1 MLVLTRRLGESINIG
16 DDIKITVVDIDGK
29 QVKIGI
35 EAPRNI
41 SIFREEV
48 YERIKQ
54 ENMRAAN
61 ATADDLTK
69 AAALP
74 ALSHRIAATVAFLDQ
89 SRAVLLEKGVMK
101 GRA

>member
-16 DDIKITVVDIDGK
+16 DKIKITVVDIDGK

-35 EAPRNI
+35 EAPRDI

-54 ENMRAAN
+54 ENVRASE
-61 ATADDLTK
+61 TSPEDVKK
-69 AAALP
+69 AAEEL
-74 ALSHRIAATVAFLDQ
+74 
-89 SRAVLLEKGVMK
+89 KK
-101 GRA
+101 NKK

>member
-16 DDIKITVVDIDGK
+16 DEIKITVVDIDGK

-35 EAPRNI
+35 EAPRDI

-54 ENMRAAN
+54 ENIRASEAS
-61 ATADDLTK
+61 TDELKK
-69 AAALP
+69 AAQ
-74 ALSHRIAATVAFLDQ
+74 IFKKV
-89 SRAVLLEKGVMK
+89 KK
-101 GRA
+101 

>member
-16 DDIKITVVDIDGK
+16 DNIKITVVDIDGK

-35 EAPRNI
+35 EAPRDI

-54 ENMRAAN
+54 EN
-61 ATADDLTK
+61 LK
-69 AAALP
+69 AATNASADNLKK
-74 ALSHRIAATVAFLDQ
+74 AAQVLKKEPKDLD
-89 SRAVLLEKGVMK
+89 K
-101 GRA
+101 

>member
-61 ATADDLTK
+61 ATADDLKK
-69 AAALP
+69 AAKIFKKDGN
-74 ALSHRIAATVAFLDQ
+74 S
-89 SRAVLLEKGVMK
+89 EE
-101 GRA
+101 

>member
-16 DDIKITVVDIDGK
+16 DKIKITVVDIDGK

-35 EAPRNI
+35 EAPRDI

-54 ENMRAAN
+54 ENVRAAESSPQEV
-61 ATADDLTK
+61 K
-69 AAALP
+69 K
-74 ALSHRIAATVAFLDQ
+74 IAQNL
-89 SRAVLLEKGVMK
+89 KK
-101 GRA
+101 NKK

>member
-29 QVKIGI
+29 QVKVGI
-35 EAPRNI
+35 EAPRDI

-54 ENMRAAN
+54 ENLRASN
-61 ATADDLTK
+61 ASSDELKK
-69 AAALP
+69 AAQIFKK
-74 ALSHRIAATVAFLDQ
+74 S
-89 SRAVLLEKGVMK
+89 KK
-101 GRA
+101 

>member
-16 DDIKITVVDIDGK
+16 DNIKITVVDIDGK

-35 EAPRNI
+35 EAPRDI

-54 ENMRAAN
+54 ENLKAAG
-61 ATADDLTK
+61 ATADDVKK
-69 AAALP
+69 AA
-74 ALSHRIAATVAFLDQ
+74 RNFN
-89 SRAVLLEKGVMK
+89 KGDK
-101 GRA
+101 SKDD

>member
-16 DDIKITVVDIDGK
+16 DNIKITVVDIDGK

-35 EAPRNI
+35 DAPRDI

-54 ENMRAAN
+54 EN
-61 ATADDLTK
+61 LK
-69 AAALP
+69 AASATPDELKK
-74 ALSHRIAATVAFLDQ
+74 AAE
-89 SRAVLLEKGVMK
+89 VLKKAPRVQNK
-101 GRA
+101 